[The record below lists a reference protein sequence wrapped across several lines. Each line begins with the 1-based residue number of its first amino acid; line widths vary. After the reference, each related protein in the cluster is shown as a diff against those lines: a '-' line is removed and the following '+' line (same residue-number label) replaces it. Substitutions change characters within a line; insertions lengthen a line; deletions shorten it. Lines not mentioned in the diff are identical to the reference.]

1 MNARQRNNIT
11 RLPQPVRY
19 LICQLLD
26 DGATYDEIRDTPEVA
41 NAIAE
46 RNLALHS
53 TTFIAYRQSAEYD
66 EYKRA
71 VRKYSDELERRR
83 MAAYFVDSEQGSD
96 AIATA
101 ASFELMKLVLEKL
114 EDGEELSSKEL
125 ASISSAL
132 AGYERNRIAAARED
146 AKRDYAAKEAEYQ
159 SKIAELSSK
168 IAELSGGRSGLSEK
182 TQEEIESKIGLL

>member
-1 MNARQRNNIT
+1 
-11 RLPQPVRY
+11 
-19 LICQLLD
+19 
-26 DGATYDEIRDTPEVA
+26 
-41 NAIAE
+41 
-46 RNLALHS
+46 
-53 TTFIAYRQSAEYD
+53 
-66 EYKRA
+66 
-71 VRKYSDELERRR
+71 
-83 MAAYFVDSEQGSD
+83 
-96 AIATA
+96 
-101 ASFELMKLVLEKL
+101 MKLVLEKL

-182 TQEEIESKIGLL
+182 NPGRDRKQNRAYSEIRHEVVHSCSISSIKSIKSIKSIGVHHGPTPKSYHNPQHYCCHIKRAGSKILRV